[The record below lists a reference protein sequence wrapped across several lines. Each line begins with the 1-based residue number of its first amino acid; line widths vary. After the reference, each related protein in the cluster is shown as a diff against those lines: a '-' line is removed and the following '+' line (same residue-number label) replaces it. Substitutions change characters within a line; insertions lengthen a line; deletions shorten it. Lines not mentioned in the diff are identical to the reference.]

1 MEVMEMLRRMRGR
14 RNEQRGDGEQSV
26 ESYQSVIPYAEVQ
39 SVTKPTCITL
49 RQKIC
54 FVVVALLVSI
64 LGVSRMGSLRPSL
77 AYAAGPPALAGR
89 VIDPQGE
96 PVRGAEVAA
105 YLNNAEE
112 PTVVGESQPDGVFV
126 LDLPDDAIDSLRVEI
141 ERSHFKTTTWT
152 AEADQL
158 DQLGQGH
165 TLRLPDITLERRLTL
180 GFWIATLTFVAI
192 LLLIALEKLHN
203 TMAALLGVAVVLG
216 TSFVGGAIRPDLFI
230 FDFERAIEYVNFD
243 VIFLVMGM
251 MIVIGVIEETGIF
264 QWLAYQAYRLSG
276 GRAWLLVI
284 ILMIITAVA
293 SALLDN
299 VTTMLLMT
307 PMTIQ
312 IALAVGVNPLSLLMP
327 EVLASNVGGI
337 STLIGTPTNIL
348 IGSYAGFTFNDF
360 LVNLTP
366 GVVLSLVALTIYVL
380 VYYRQQLLTR
390 GGELSEAL
398 LERLQE
404 SGRIT
409 QPQKLTKA
417 GIVFAVMLIFFVIG
431 ERIHLVPAV
440 TAILGAVAMLMWVTP
455 DIEGMLK
462 VVDWTTLMFF
472 IALFIL
478 VGAIQEVGLISFIAA
493 GIKAVV
499 GENLSVALLVLVWAG
514 AILSG
519 VIANIPFTAAMLPV
533 VGFLTRT
540 LPGAGSKVLFYGL
553 SVGSAMGGN
562 SSLIGASAN
571 LVTAGIAERAGYPI
585 TYKDFIKVGLPAMIV
600 TVIAGTLWLFI
611 RF

>member
-1 MEVMEMLRRMRGR
+1 M
-14 RNEQRGDGEQSV
+14 
-26 ESYQSVIPYAEVQ
+26 
-39 SVTKPTCITL
+39 TKPIRITL
-49 RQKIC
+49 RQKSC
-54 FVVVALLVSI
+54 LVMVVLLMFVLVLSQV
-64 LGVSRMGSLRPSL
+64 GPLRPSP
-77 AYAAGPPALAGR
+77 AHAADPPALAGR
-89 VIDPQGE
+89 VIDSQGE
-96 PVRGAEVAA
+96 PVHGAEVAA
-105 YLNNAEE
+105 YLNDAED
-112 PTVVGESQPDGVFV
+112 PTAVGESQPDGVFV
-126 LDLPDDAIDSLRVEI
+126 VDLPDGPINSLRVEI
-141 ERSHFKTTTWT
+141 ERQHFETTEWV
-152 AEADQL
+152 AEADDL
-158 DQLGQGH
+158 ENLSQGN

-203 TMAALLGVAVVLG
+203 AMAALLGVAVVLG
-216 TSFVGGAIRPDLFI
+216 VSFVGGAIRPDLFI

-264 QWLAYQAYRLSG
+264 QWMAYQAYRLSG

-312 IALAVGVNPLSLLMP
+312 IALAVGVNPLSLLLP

-348 IGSYAGFTFNDF
+348 IGSYANLAFNDF
-360 LVNLTP
+360 LTNLTP
-366 GVVLSLVALTIYVL
+366 GVLLALGALIVYVL
-380 VYYRQQLLTR
+380 VYYRQQLLTK
-390 GGELSEAL
+390 GDGLSESL
-398 LERLQE
+398 LERLKE

-409 QPQKLTKA
+409 QPQKLAKA
-417 GIVFAVMLIFFVIG
+417 GIVFMVMLIFFVIG

-462 VVDWTTLMFF
+462 VVDWTTLVFF
-472 IALFIL
+472 IALFML
-478 VGAIQEVGLISFIAA
+478 VGAIQEVGLISLIAT
-493 GIKAVV
+493 GIKALV
-499 GENLSVALLVLVWAG
+499 GENLSVAMLVLVWAG

-519 VIANIPFTAAMLPV
+519 IIANIPFTAAMLPV

-540 LPGAGSKVLFYGL
+540 LPGAESRVLFYGL
-553 SVGSAMGGN
+553 SVGAAMGGN

-585 TYKDFIKVGLPAMIV
+585 TYKEFIKVGLPAMIV

>member
-1 MEVMEMLRRMRGR
+1 MTRSMPM
-14 RNEQRGDGEQSV
+14 
-26 ESYQSVIPYAEVQ
+26 
-39 SVTKPTCITL
+39 TL
-49 RQKIC
+49 RQTGR
-54 FVVVALLVSI
+54 FVVVALLVFI
-64 LGVSRMGSLRPSL
+64 VAMGLVSCLRPSP
-77 AYAAGPPALAGR
+77 AHAAGPPALAGR
-89 VIDPQGE
+89 VIDSQGE
-96 PVRGAEVAA
+96 PVHGAKVAA
-105 YLNNAEE
+105 YLNDAEE
-112 PTVVGESQPDGVFV
+112 PAVVGESQPDGVFV
-126 LDLPDDAIDSLRVEI
+126 LDLPDGDIDSLRVEI
-141 ERSHFKTTTWT
+141 ERPHFETTTWT
-152 AEADQL
+152 AEAGDVDRL
-158 DQLGQGH
+158 RQGN
-165 TLRLPDITLERRLTL
+165 TLRLPDITLQRRLTL
-180 GFWIATLTFVAI
+180 GFWIATLAFVGV

-203 TMAALLGVAVVLG
+203 AMAALLGVAVVLG
-216 TSFVGGAIRPDLFI
+216 TSFVGGAIRPNLFI

-264 QWLAYQAYRLSG
+264 QWMAYQAYRLSG

-312 IALAVGVNPLSLLMP
+312 IALAVGINPLSLLLP

-348 IGSYAGFTFNDF
+348 IGSYANLAFNDF

-366 GVVLSLVALTIYVL
+366 GVLLALAALIVYVL

-390 GGELSEAL
+390 GDGVSDAL
-398 LERLQE
+398 LERLKE

-417 GIVFAVMLIFFVIG
+417 GIVFVVMLIFFIIG
-431 ERIHLVPAV
+431 ESIHLVPAV
-440 TAILGAVAMLMWVTP
+440 TAILGAVAMLMWVAP

-462 VVDWTTLMFF
+462 VVDWTTLVFF

-478 VGAIQEVGLISFIAA
+478 VGAIQEVGLISLIAA
-493 GIKAVV
+493 GIKAMV
-499 GENLSVALLVLVWAG
+499 GENLTVAMLVLIWAG

-540 LPGAGSKVLFYGL
+540 VPGAGSKALFYGL
-553 SVGSAMGGN
+553 SVGSALGGN

-585 TYKDFIKVGLPAMIV
+585 TYKKFLKVGLPAMVV
-600 TVIAGTLWLFI
+600 TVAAGTLWLFI